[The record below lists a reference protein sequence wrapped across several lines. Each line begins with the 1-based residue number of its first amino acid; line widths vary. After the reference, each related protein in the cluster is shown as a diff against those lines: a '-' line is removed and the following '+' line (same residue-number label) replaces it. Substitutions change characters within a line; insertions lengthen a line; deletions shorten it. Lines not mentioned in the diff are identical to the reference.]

1 MKDITLGQF
10 YPVESPIHSLD
21 PRTKI
26 LCTIVLVVFVF
37 LCGTFV
43 GFGVSALFIVLV
55 ACLAHIPLK
64 NMLKGLKAVY
74 FLLIFT
80 FVLNIFFYS
89 TGNVLI
95 EVWFIRITDGGLIR
109 AAFMALRLML
119 LVTGAGL
126 LTLTTSP
133 IELTDGI
140 ESLLSPLKIIGFPA
154 HEIAMMM
161 SIALRFIPTLTE
173 ETDKIMKAQA
183 ARGAVFDEG
192 GLVKLAKAVV
202 PLLIPLF
209 VSAFRRAEELA
220 MAMEARCYHGG
231 EGRTRLKI
239 LKFQYRDLAA
249 VGVMLLFVA
258 AILADKLILA
268 NILPYLAG

>member
-1 MKDITLGQF
+1 MKDIALGQF
-10 YPVESPIHSLD
+10 YPVKSVIHSLD

-26 LCTIVLVVFVF
+26 LSTIVLMVFIF
-37 LCGTFV
+37 LTGTFI
-43 GFGVSALFIVLV
+43 GFGISALFIGVV
-55 ACLAHIPLK
+55 TCLAHIPLK
-64 NMLKGLKAVY
+64 NMLKGLKAIY
-74 FLLIFT
+74 FLLLFT

-89 TGNVLI
+89 SGNVLVEFWI
-95 EVWFIRITDGGLIR
+95 IRITDGGLIR

-192 GLVKLAKAVV
+192 GLVKRAKAIV

-239 LKFQYRDLAA
+239 LKFKYQDLAA
-249 VGVMLLFVA
+249 AGGILLFAA
-258 AILADKLILA
+258 AILMDKLILA
-268 NILPYLAG
+268 NVLPYLAG

>member
-10 YPVESPIHSLD
+10 YPVESVIHSLD

-37 LCGTFV
+37 LSGTFI
-43 GFGVSALFIVLV
+43 GFGFSAFFITLV
-55 ACLAHIPLK
+55 TFLAHIPLK
-64 NMLKGLKAVY
+64 NMLKGLKGIY

-80 FVLNIFFYS
+80 FVLNVFFYS
-89 TGNVLI
+89 AGNVLVEI
-95 EVWFIRITDGGLIR
+95 WFIRITDGGLIR

-161 SIALRFIPTLTE
+161 SIALRFIPILTE

-192 GLVKLAKAVV
+192 GLIKRAKAIV

-239 LKFQYRDLAA
+239 LKFQGRDLAA
-249 VGVMLLFVA
+249 AGVMVVFCA
-258 AILADKLILA
+258 AVLIDKVILADL
-268 NILPYLAG
+268 LPFLAG

>member
-10 YPVESPIHSLD
+10 YPVESVIHSLD

-37 LCGTFV
+37 LSGTFI
-43 GFGVSALFIVLV
+43 GFGFSAFFIALV
-55 ACLAHIPLK
+55 TILAHIPLK
-64 NMLKGLKAVY
+64 NMLKGLKGIY

-80 FVLNIFFYS
+80 FVLNVFFYS
-89 TGNVLI
+89 AGNVLVEI
-95 EVWFIRITDGGLIR
+95 WFIRITDGGLIR

-192 GLVKLAKAVV
+192 GLIKRAKAIV

-239 LKFQYRDLAA
+239 LKFQGRDLAA
-249 VGVMLLFVA
+249 AGVMVVFCA
-258 AILADKLILA
+258 AALIDKVILADL
-268 NILPYLAG
+268 LPFLAG

>member
-154 HEIAMMM
+154 
-161 SIALRFIPTLTE
+161 
-173 ETDKIMKAQA
+173 MK
-183 ARGAVFDEG
+183 
-192 GLVKLAKAVV
+192 
-202 PLLIPLF
+202 LL
-209 VSAFRRAEELA
+209 
-220 MAMEARCYHGG
+220 
-231 EGRTRLKI
+231 
-239 LKFQYRDLAA
+239 
-249 VGVMLLFVA
+249 
-258 AILADKLILA
+258 
-268 NILPYLAG
+268 

>member
-37 LCGTFV
+37 LCGTCL
-43 GFGVSALFIVLV
+43 GFGISALFIVLV
-55 ACLAHIPLK
+55 TCLAHIPLK

-80 FVLNIFFYS
+80 FILNIFFYS
-89 TGNVLI
+89 AGNVLFEI
-95 EVWFIRITDGGLIR
+95 WFIRITDGGLIR

-161 SIALRFIPTLTE
+161 SIALRFIPTLSE

-192 GLVKLAKAVV
+192 GLVKRAKAIV

-231 EGRTRLKI
+231 KGRTRLKI
-239 LKFQYRDLAA
+239 LKFKYRDLAA
-249 VGVMLLFVA
+249 AGIILLFAA
-258 AILADKLILA
+258 AILTDKLILA
-268 NILPYLAG
+268 DVLPYLAG

>member
-1 MKDITLGQF
+1 M
-10 YPVESPIHSLD
+10 
-21 PRTKI
+21 
-26 LCTIVLVVFVF
+26 
-37 LCGTFV
+37 
-43 GFGVSALFIVLV
+43 
-55 ACLAHIPLK
+55 
-64 NMLKGLKAVY
+64 
-74 FLLIFT
+74 
-80 FVLNIFFYS
+80 
-89 TGNVLI
+89 I

-192 GLVKLAKAVV
+192 GLVKRAKAVV

>member
-10 YPVESPIHSLD
+10 YPVESLIHSLD

-37 LCGTFV
+37 LCGTFI
-43 GFGVSALFIVLV
+43 GFGISALFIVLV
-55 ACLAHIPLK
+55 TCLAHIPLK

-89 TGNVLI
+89 AGNVLI

-192 GLVKLAKAVV
+192 GLVKRAKAIV

-239 LKFQYRDLAA
+239 LKFKYRDLAA
-249 VGVMLLFVA
+249 AGVMLLFVA
-258 AILADKLILA
+258 VILADKLILA
-268 NILPYLAG
+268 NVLPYLAG

>member
-10 YPVESPIHSLD
+10 YPVESVIHSLD

-37 LCGTFV
+37 LSGTFI
-43 GFGVSALFIVLV
+43 GFGFSAFFITLV
-55 ACLAHIPLK
+55 TILAHIPLK
-64 NMLKGLKAVY
+64 NMLKGLKGIY

-80 FVLNIFFYS
+80 FVLNVFFYS
-89 TGNVLI
+89 AGNVLVEI
-95 EVWFIRITDGGLIR
+95 WFIRITDGGLIR

-192 GLVKLAKAVV
+192 GLIKRAKAIV

-239 LKFQYRDLAA
+239 LKFQGRDLAA
-249 VGVMLLFVA
+249 AGVMVVFCA
-258 AILADKLILA
+258 AVLIDKVILADL
-268 NILPYLAG
+268 LPFLAG

>member
-10 YPVESPIHSLD
+10 YPVESVIHSLD

-37 LCGTFV
+37 LSGTFI
-43 GFGVSALFIVLV
+43 GFGFSAFFITLV
-55 ACLAHIPLK
+55 TFLAHIPLK
-64 NMLKGLKAVY
+64 NMLKGLKGIY

-80 FVLNIFFYS
+80 FVLNVFFYS
-89 TGNVLI
+89 AGNVLVEI
-95 EVWFIRITDGGLIR
+95 WFIRITDGGLIR

-192 GLVKLAKAVV
+192 GLIKRAKAIV

-239 LKFQYRDLAA
+239 LKFQGRDLAA
-249 VGVMLLFVA
+249 AGVMVVFCA
-258 AILADKLILA
+258 AVLIDKVILADL
-268 NILPYLAG
+268 LPFLAG